1 MTYINK
7 MGIGSATQLAKIE
20 EQISKIK
27 AIQIF
32 DKKLLDGCQP
42 GSLAALLFIHGYL
55 FNDIYLF
62 AGRIREV
69 NIFRGGFR
77 FVPAVYLQVA
87 LQNISNMPQDDFEE
101 IVDKFVEMNIAHPFR
116 DGNGRST
123 RIWLD
128 DMLKKELNMV
138 IDWSKIS
145 KTRLYPAYVPKFRCI
160 AQDCRNDC
168 CHDWNIFFSKKDYL
182 TAMEHSSV
190 KDTDIKL
197 LLREALTDK
206 VDDRELYLRCI
217 DYSFMYEDFECFRAA
232 DLDKQQGEFTY
243 SQLSK

>member
-145 KTRLYPAYVPKFRCI
+145 K
-160 AQDCRNDC
+160 
-168 CHDWNIFFSKKDYL
+168 KDYL

-197 LLREALTDK
+197 LLREALTDQ
-206 VDDRELYLRCI
+206 VDNRELYLRCI

-232 DLDKQQGEFTY
+232 DLDKQQGALRIHSFLNKT
-243 SQLSK
+243 KNVTVG